1 MRRGR
6 RVAAG
11 ILVAMGLG
19 ATARAQAVDPSAHWP
34 LPPAELERLLGRED
48 PKILSVRGGVGGV
61 MGVLKLRVAFQPSG
75 RELDVKWKKS
85 PPGDAD
91 GWNNSPRKEIAAY
104 QIQKWFLDPPDYVV
118 PTTVVRCLAPQV
130 YAPIAASEPSTLPG
144 TRCVAGVFVIWLEEV
159 TVPKVLYEEPRFRD
173 DPLYARHMADFN
185 LLTYL
190 VDHTDGREGNF
201 LTSELES
208 ERRVFSI
215 DNGVTFGAL
224 VHNFM
229 VPNWNVIRVP
239 ALRKETVERLR
250 KVGPSDYEA
259 LGVVAE
265 LRADGDGVLRAAE
278 PTPNRAPRK
287 GARVADGWIQ
297 LGLEADEIAALR
309 RRVEHLLADVDA
321 GRIATF

>member
-1 MRRGR
+1 
-6 RVAAG
+6 
-11 ILVAMGLG
+11 
-19 ATARAQAVDPSAHWP
+19 
-34 LPPAELERLLGRED
+34 
-48 PKILSVRGGVGGV
+48 

-104 QIQKWFLDPPDYVV
+104 QVQKWFLDPSDYVV
-118 PTTVVRCLAPQV
+118 PTMVVRCLPPQV
-130 YAPIAASEPSTLPG
+130 YTAIAADEPSNLPG
-144 TRCVAGVFVIWLEEV
+144 ARCVAGAFVVWLEAV
-159 TVPKVLYEEPRFRD
+159 TVPKVLYEADRFRG
-173 DPLYARHMADFN
+173 DPLYSRHMADFN

-215 DNGVTFGAL
+215 DNGVTFGAM

-229 VPNWNVIRVP
+229 VPNWNTIRVP
-239 ALRKETVERLR
+239 SLRKETIERLR

-265 LRADGDGVLRAAE
+265 LRADADGVLRPAE
-278 PTPNRAPRK
+278 PTPNRAPKK

-309 RRVEHLLADVDA
+309 RRVEKLLADVDA

>member
-1 MRRGR
+1 
-6 RVAAG
+6 
-11 ILVAMGLG
+11 MGPG
-19 ATARAQAVDPSAHWP
+19 ATAQAQAVDPSRHWP
-34 LPPAELERLLGRED
+34 LPPAELEPLLANEE
-48 PKILSVRGGVGGV
+48 PKILSIRGGVGGV

-104 QIQKWFLDPPDYVV
+104 EIQKWFLDPSDYVV
-118 PTTVVRCLAPQV
+118 PTIVVRCLPPKV
-130 YAPIAASEPSTLPG
+130 YEPIHAAEPANLPG
-144 TRCVAGVFVIWLEEV
+144 THCIAGAFVVWLEDV
-159 TVPKVLYEEPRFRD
+159 TVPLVLYDEARFRS

-185 LLTYL
+185 LLAYL
-190 VDHTDGREGNF
+190 IDHTDGREGNF
-201 LTSELES
+201 LTSEIES

-239 ALRKETVERLR
+239 SLRKETIERLR
-250 KVGPSDYEA
+250 QLGPKDYEA
-259 LGVVAE
+259 LGVVSE
-265 LRADGDGVLRAAE
+265 LRADADGVLRPVE

-297 LGLEADEIAALR
+297 LGLEADEIEGLR
-309 RRVEHLLADVDA
+309 HRVEKLLADVDA

>member
-1 MRRGR
+1 
-6 RVAAG
+6 
-11 ILVAMGLG
+11 MGLG
-19 ATARAQAVDPSAHWP
+19 ATARAQTVDPSAHWP
-34 LPPAELERLLGRED
+34 LPPAELERLLAHED

-61 MGVLKLRVAFQPSG
+61 MGVLKLQVVFQPSG

-85 PPGDAD
+85 PRGDAD

-118 PTTVVRCLAPQV
+118 PTIVLRCLPPQV
-130 YAPIAASEPSTLPG
+130 YTPIAAAEPANLPG
-144 TRCVAGVFVIWLEEV
+144 TRCVTGAFVVWLEEV
-159 TVPKVLYEEPRFRD
+159 TVPPVLYEDARFRG

-185 LLTYL
+185 LLAYL
-190 VDHTDGREGNF
+190 IDHTDGREGNF

-215 DNGVTFGAL
+215 DNGVTFGAR

-229 VPNWNVIRVP
+229 VPNWNAIRVP

-250 KVGPSDYEA
+250 RVGPSDYEA

-265 LRADGDGVLRAAE
+265 LRVDDDLVLRPTE
-278 PTPNRAPRK
+278 PTPNRAPSK

-309 RRVEHLLADVDA
+309 RRVERLLADVDA
-321 GRIATF
+321 GKIATF